1 MNSHTWSELH
11 DFKKNSEKKFFRTF
25 LEICQISAEFFY
37 MLTRKQDH
45 KIFAV
50 IMKDIEKALK
60 SKTYVDSWFFIS
72 EELHDIINTFEKW
85 HANKLALHCENHDF
99 KIELESEKTSSF
111 ELLYEMSCDELMIL
125 WQYLDEHFVKEWI

>member
-1 MNSHTWSELH
+1 MIKNANSHTQPESH
-11 DFKKNSEKKFFRTF
+11 DSKKDFFRTS
-25 LEICQISAEFFY
+25 LEICQISAESFY

-60 SKTYVDSWFFIS
+60 SKTYVDSQFFILK
-72 EELHDIINTFEKW
+72 ELHDIINTFEKQ
-85 HANKLALHCENHDF
+85 HADKLVLHHENHDF

-111 ELLYEMSCDELMIL
+111 ESLYDMSCDELMIL
-125 WQYLDEHFVKEWI
+125 QQYLDKHLAKE